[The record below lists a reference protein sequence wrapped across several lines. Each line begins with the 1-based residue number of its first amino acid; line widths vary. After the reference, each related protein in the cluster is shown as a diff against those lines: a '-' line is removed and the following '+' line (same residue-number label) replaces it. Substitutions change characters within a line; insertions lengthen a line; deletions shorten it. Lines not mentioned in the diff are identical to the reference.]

1 MDIITEDFPLN
12 SSAQERKSLF
22 VNRAPFNTKVLVNSP
37 ETDGDKTKK
46 HCMGKSLFLFK
57 IPLYLMRL

>member
-12 SSAQERKSLF
+12 CFVQERKPVF
-22 VNRAPFNTKVLVNSP
+22 VNLAPFNTKVLVNSP

-46 HCMGKSLFLFK
+46 HGMRISLFL
-57 IPLYLMRL
+57 

>member
-1 MDIITEDFPLN
+1 V
-12 SSAQERKSLF
+12 QQRKSVF

-46 HCMGKSLFLFK
+46 HGVGKPLFLYK
-57 IPLYLMRL
+57 ISLYLNRL